1 VRILF
6 DTNILL
12 DVFLEREP
20 FVEASTTLF
29 DANVRG
35 VVDGLLG
42 ATTVTTTYYLATK
55 KKDRG
60 RARDHV
66 HELLRLFEVA
76 PVNRQ
81 VLAQAVESDFQ
92 DYEDAV
98 LHSAAQASGAD
109 GIVTR
114 NEGDFDPAS
123 LSVHT
128 PEELLAI
135 LDLRTE

>member
-1 VRILF
+1 MRILF

-20 FVEASTTLF
+20 YVETSTILF

-42 ATTVTTTYYLATK
+42 ATTVTTIYYLVTK
-55 KKDRG
+55 KKDPG
-60 RARDHV
+60 RARGHV
-66 HELLRLFEVA
+66 QELLRLFEVA

-81 VLAQAVESDFQ
+81 VLAQAGESDFQ

-98 LHSAAQASGAD
+98 LHSAALVSGAD

-114 NEGDFDPAS
+114 NEGDFGPAA

-128 PEELLAI
+128 PRELVTI
-135 LDLRTE
+135 LDLRSK

>member
-1 VRILF
+1 MRILF
-6 DTNILL
+6 DTNVLL

-42 ATTVTTTYYLATK
+42 ATTVTTIYYLVTK
-55 KKDRG
+55 KKGRG
-60 RARDHV
+60 PARRHV
-66 HELLRLFEVA
+66 YELLRLFEVA

-81 VLAQAVESDFQ
+81 VLVQAGESEFL

-98 LHSAAQASGAD
+98 LHSAAQVSGAD

-114 NEGDFDPAS
+114 NEGDFEPAS

-128 PEELLAI
+128 PRELITI
-135 LDLRTE
+135 LDLRSE